1 MSVIYSKGLDFA
13 SLKTDCIK
21 QKTFSRRKQGNYH
34 AKKSL
39 GMKFSEIL
47 GVSLRAGIFLE
58 ILLTRGHRHCLFLSC
73 CRDSNLALNKDRES
87 LAAAETNWGC
97 PQQKPISQR

>member
-1 MSVIYSKGLDFA
+1 MIYSRGLDIA

-21 QKTFSRRKQGNYH
+21 QKTFSRRKQRNYH

-47 GVSLRAGIFLE
+47 GVHLGAGIFLE
-58 ILLTRGHRHCLFLSC
+58 ILSTGAHMHCLLLSC
-73 CRDSNLALNKDRES
+73 CRDSNLVLNKDRREPGS
-87 LAAAETNWGC
+87 
-97 PQQKPISQR
+97 S